1 MELKKFVTNET
12 YLKQQKKK
20 KKHTQY
26 HLWNKVWREVNKVDI
41 HMSIVFEN
49 ITLNK
54 RFGIK
59 HCHLWEQLEIMKN
72 DFYGKAM
79 DAFFLSFPLGL
90 FLMLGKEQRGGW
102 GGGVAEA
109 I

>member
-1 MELKKFVTNET
+1 
-12 YLKQQKKK
+12 
-20 KKHTQY
+20 
-26 HLWNKVWREVNKVDI
+26 
-41 HMSIVFEN
+41 
-49 ITLNK
+49 
-54 RFGIK
+54 
-59 HCHLWEQLEIMKN
+59 MKN